1 MTANNSYPIE
11 LMHPEASRIF
21 GPCLI
26 MSHLMDTLYKCYNC
40 FPIMLNGAVTFQ
52 RIKVTDAERTEE
64 NAKNVYPV
72 MEVVAEVVRSTYV
85 PNK

>member
-1 MTANNSYPIE
+1 
-11 LMHPEASRIF
+11 
-21 GPCLI
+21 
-26 MSHLMDTLYKCYNC
+26 
-40 FPIMLNGAVTFQ
+40 MLNGAVTFQ

-72 MEVVAEVVRSTYV
+72 MEVVAEVVRSAYV